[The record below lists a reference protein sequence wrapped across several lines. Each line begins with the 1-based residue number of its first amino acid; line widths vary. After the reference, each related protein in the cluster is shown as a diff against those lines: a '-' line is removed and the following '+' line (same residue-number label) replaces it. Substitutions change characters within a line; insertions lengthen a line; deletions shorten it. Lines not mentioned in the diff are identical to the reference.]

1 MPVAATVVGDPP
13 MPAVGAGFD
22 MAAER
27 GGAAM
32 LDRRH
37 DLELMQAEVP
47 GMGHAIGR
55 PRGPEDVG
63 DLERG
68 AHRFSRQTPLQI
80 GSASC
85 RERGWS
91 YGSVS
96 GVAGA
101 L

>member
-37 DLELMQAEVP
+37 DLELMQAQMP
-47 GMGHAIGR
+47 GMGHTIGR
-55 PRGPEDVG
+55 PRGAEKVG
-63 DLERG
+63 DTTLG
-68 AHRFSRQTPLQI
+68 AHRPQPPGASSPVNDATSRPN
-80 GSASC
+80 
-85 RERGWS
+85 
-91 YGSVS
+91 
-96 GVAGA
+96 GA
-101 L
+101 TAEPKIFGG